1 MKLIQNTPCTLVT
14 GFLGAGKTTAINQLL
29 THKTAAEKWGL
40 LINEFGQIGIDGKLI
55 DDGSDCCDGIAIR
68 EVNGGCI
75 CCTSQL
81 PLQIALSRL
90 LGEHTPHR
98 LVIEPTGL
106 AHPKALIEQ
115 LSQPHWQTSL
125 SMQAVICVLSANQWQ
140 DNRYRE
146 NDGYQ
151 SHVQYADAVL
161 INRYGGLSNAEVK
174 QLTDW
179 IKDVN
184 PNADIVWSDDAEQG
198 SENLYTKIQQT
209 SQVIQRE
216 REQQRQQVRVSLA
229 PLAGASGINTLAP
242 SQEPISTD
250 DTTTDATEIELP
262 YRYHD
267 YQKDIGMA
275 VGGWRLPAS
284 WIFKHYELQEW
295 LLALPDWQ
303 RIKAVVNTDDGW
315 MRFNF
320 TPDSITTTNCT
331 DQPENQL
338 EVILMLSESLVNDTT
353 VNDINVSRNNDQK
366 TDPKINQEKTALEKR
381 WHERDKQ
388 LLALRAFAG

>member
-151 SHVQYADAVL
+151 SHVQYADVVL
-161 INRYGGLSNAEVK
+161 INRYGSLTKAEVK

-198 SENLYTKIQQT
+198 SENLYIKIQQT
-209 SQVIQRE
+209 SQVIKRE

-242 SQEPISTD
+242 SQESISTD
-250 DTTTDATEIELP
+250 DTTADATEIELP

-353 VNDINVSRNNDQK
+353 VNETQK
-366 TDPKINQEKTALEKR
+366 TDPKINQEKTVVEKR